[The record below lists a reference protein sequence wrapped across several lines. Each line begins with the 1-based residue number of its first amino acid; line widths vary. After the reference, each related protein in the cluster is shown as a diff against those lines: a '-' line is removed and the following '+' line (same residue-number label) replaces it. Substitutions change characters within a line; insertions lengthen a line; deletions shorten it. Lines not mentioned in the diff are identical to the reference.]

1 MKFSVMKN
9 AVKAYFKRNWTRQD
23 LMNSGK
29 ISMHAYRSLKRVY
42 LTFFCAML
50 SFTFGSFLHWIWEA
64 GGPVTVIS
72 SVASLLW
79 LYITAPWRV
88 RKRVLLLLYAV
99 FNLGTSFGLIIQHLT
114 EMEQALAFGLL
125 VGSTIGIGTFWFV
138 ALITRERGEIYK
150 GTLLYSGAIIFS
162 GVCVYAL
169 DILDSHIAHW
179 MLVVYTLHALF
190 MGYLV
195 VYSQEILYDAR
206 FGDIDFVNCTFTVF
220 LHLPAIVVHAVRLCL
235 GAEIQQHRRN

>member
-1 MKFSVMKN
+1 MDFPFLFHVIIGVSYFLLCHVEFYFWILLALDLGSRRAGHSYFFCSKFTL
-9 AVKAYFKRNWTRQD
+9 AVHYSTMESD
-23 LMNSGK
+23 S
-29 ISMHAYRSLKRVY
+29 YSLKLLLFFVDLRDLTGFMPLFEEYFEQY
-42 LTFFCAML
+42 LTSESIPFFL
-50 SFTFGSFLHWIWEA
+50 SS
-64 GGPVTVIS
+64 
-72 SVASLLW
+72 
-79 LYITAPWRV
+79 
-88 RKRVLLLLYAV
+88 
-99 FNLGTSFGLIIQHLT
+99 
-114 EMEQALAFGLL
+114 LAFGLL

-162 GVCVYAL
+162 CVCVYAL

-190 MGYLV
+190 MVYLV

>member
-1 MKFSVMKN
+1 MCHVAAVSMIQTSVKHFLPSLFCIASLHKTSPSSEVDDELIIRVDFEVEAPTLTSILRPLLDLTGLMPLFEE
-9 AVKAYFKRNWTRQD
+9 YFEQ
-23 LMNSGK
+23 
-29 ISMHAYRSLKRVY
+29 Y
-42 LTFFCAML
+42 LTSESIPFFL
-50 SFTFGSFLHWIWEA
+50 SS
-64 GGPVTVIS
+64 
-72 SVASLLW
+72 
-79 LYITAPWRV
+79 
-88 RKRVLLLLYAV
+88 
-99 FNLGTSFGLIIQHLT
+99 
-114 EMEQALAFGLL
+114 LAFGLL

-162 GVCVYAL
+162 CVCVYAL

-190 MGYLV
+190 MVYLV